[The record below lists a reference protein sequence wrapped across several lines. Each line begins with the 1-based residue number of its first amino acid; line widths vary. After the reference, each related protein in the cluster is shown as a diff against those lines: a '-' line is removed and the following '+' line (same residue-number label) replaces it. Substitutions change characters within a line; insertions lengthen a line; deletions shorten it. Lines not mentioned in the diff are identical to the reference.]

1 MMPSKKSSKK
11 GHSPGQKETGRPQD
25 ATSDKMRYPIPKAS
39 VDAWQAIKTQ
49 RDIPLNPGLIFDRFA
64 PDWSDTST
72 LKKDGL
78 EAVRQAAK
86 RADQALLRAWNARW
100 EAAARAACAETF
112 SLKTDWR
119 LIAGLGRKG
128 ALEVGFTFHR
138 YGFPILPGSSVKGLA
153 RAWALIEI
161 AQKVNVPSLKDLD
174 EILATDGAEDS
185 EERKRY
191 EEWRGQQSEAVQ
203 RQAEDFRIIFGTTAV
218 AGRAVF
224 FDAIPQDKPTLDLD
238 VMNPHFPKYYS
249 GEEPPTDWQSPIP
262 VYFLAVAPQTEF
274 RFAVG
279 WRSALDAEGVRLRKL
294 AIDWLTQGL
303 TELGAGGKTSAGYGY
318 FVHDLEGKGAPAP
331 ETGEQTVSRE
341 APGQPTDPHQRLV
354 DDFKRNLQAL
364 PTKDVAGQIALFVTQ
379 WRQAELTDEYRLQ
392 MAQAILEKVEA
403 AGRTK
408 KSQDKEWFQELRAFV
423 AEHGADKRGG

>member
-1 MMPSKKSSKK
+1 MPSKKSSKK
-11 GHSPGQKETGRPQD
+11 GRSPGQKETGRPQD
-25 ATSDKMRYPIPKAS
+25 ATGDAIRYPIPKVSA
-39 VDAWQAIKTQ
+39 DAWQAVKAQ
-49 RDIPLNPGLIFDRFA
+49 RTIPLNHGLIFDRFA
-64 PDWSDTST
+64 PDWSDKST
-72 LKKDGL
+72 LKTDGL
-78 EAVRQAAK
+78 EAVRDAAE

-100 EAAARAACAETF
+100 ETAVCAACAEPF

-153 RAWALIEI
+153 RSWALIEI
-161 AQKVNVPSLKDLD
+161 AQRVGVPSLKDLD
-174 EILATDGAEDS
+174 EILAADGAEGS
-185 EERKRY
+185 KERKKY
-191 EEWRGQQSEAVQ
+191 EEWREQQPETVR

-224 FDAIPQDKPTLDLD
+224 FDAIPKDKPTLDLD

-279 WRSALDAEGVRLRKL
+279 WRGALDAEGKRLRNL
-294 AIDWLTQGL
+294 AMEWLKRRL
-303 TELGAGGKTSAGYGY
+303 TELGAGAKTSAGYGY
-318 FVHDLEGKGAPAP
+318 FVDDLETQGVPPRNQQANVV
-331 ETGEQTVSRE
+331 QRS
-341 APGQPTDPHQRLV
+341 PGQPSDPYQRLV
-354 DDFKRNLQAL
+354 DDFQHRLQAL
-364 PTKDVAGQIALFVTQ
+364 SPKDVAGQIAQFVDQ
-379 WRQAELTDEYRLQ
+379 WRQSELPDEYRLQ
-392 MAQAILEKVEA
+392 MAQAILEKLEA

-408 KSQDKEWFQELRAFV
+408 KSQDKEWFQEIQAFV
-423 AEHGADKRGG
+423 REHRADKRGG